1 MQIIIGPQ
9 AELIANAMQ
18 KLLEGQPTPQPV
30 ESPVIDSASSGL
42 AQTYLNAIGGAAN
55 VNSIDANATRLRLTL
70 KDASKV
76 IESAAR
82 QAGAKGVIRL
92 GTQNVQIIVGENAG
106 EIARSIEKLLQTR
119 DANASESPMT
129 ATIATT
135 M

>member
-1 MQIIIGPQ
+1 
-9 AELIANAMQ
+9 MQ
-18 KLLEGQPTPQPV
+18 KLMESQPTPQPV
-30 ESPVIDSASSGL
+30 ENPIVDNASSGL
-42 AQTYLNAIGGAAN
+42 AQAYLNVVGGTAN
-55 VNSIDANATRLRLTL
+55 VNTIDANATRLCFKL
-70 KDASKV
+70 KDGSQV
-76 IESAAR
+76 DEGAAR

-106 EIARSIEKLLQTR
+106 EIARTIEKLLQTR